1 MKLIDFYIIKRYI
14 GTFSVMLLLFIPI
27 GIMVDL
33 AEKIDKLKEKEVP
46 LESILEYYIDFTWYF
61 ANLLFPIFLF
71 LSVIWF
77 TSKLADNTE
86 VIAILSSGISFFRYL
101 RPFLLGASFI
111 AVFAFFAVYFFI
123 MAKRNKTQSQ
133 AIKEVNLS
141 KKNSFFKGVL
151 LAALNLLTIPY
162 YSGLNAMWNEAGWIK
177 FEAKDITTFVVAA
190 GVGTFS
196 VLYLYTF
203 YFDKMETKTN
213 RFSKNSNYI
222 LSALMLLLLI
232 ITLIRIMYR

>member
-1 MKLIDFYIIKRYI
+1 MTHVLILFFA
-14 GTFSVMLLLFIPI
+14 TFSAAFMATVPPGLLNMNAAKVSVEKGKLNGIIFSL
-27 GIMVDL
+27 GVSSTIMVQAYIAVYISKFLYRNPAVIDVL
-33 AEKIDKLKEKEVP
+33 FKIAV
-46 LESILEYYIDFTWYF
+46 
-61 ANLLFPIFLF
+61 
-71 LSVIWF
+71 
-77 TSKLADNTE
+77 
-86 VIAILSSGISFFRYL
+86 
-101 RPFLLGASFI
+101 
-111 AVFAFFAVYFFI
+111 AVFALFAVYFFV
-123 MAKRNKTQSQ
+123 MAKRNKAKAQ

-177 FEAKDITTFVVAA
+177 FEAKDITTFVFAA
-190 GVGTFS
+190 GAGTFS

-203 YFDKMETKTN
+203 YFDKMEAKTN

-222 LSALMLLLLI
+222 LSALMLLLLV

>member
-1 MKLIDFYIIKRYI
+1 MTHVLILFFA
-14 GTFSVMLLLFIPI
+14 TFSAAFMATVPPGLLNMNAAKVSVEKGKLNGIIFSL
-27 GIMVDL
+27 GVSSTIMVQ
-33 AEKIDKLKEKEVP
+33 A
-46 LESILEYYIDFTWYF
+46 YIAVY
-61 ANLLFPIFLF
+61 ISKFLYR
-71 LSVIWF
+71 
-77 TSKLADNTE
+77 NPE
-86 VIAILSSGISFFRYL
+86 VIDILFKI
-101 RPFLLGASFI
+101 AV
-111 AVFAFFAVYFFI
+111 AVFAFFAIYFFVL
-123 MAKRNKTQSQ
+123 AKRKKIQ
-133 AIKEVNLS
+133 AQALKEVNLS

-190 GVGTFS
+190 GAGTFA